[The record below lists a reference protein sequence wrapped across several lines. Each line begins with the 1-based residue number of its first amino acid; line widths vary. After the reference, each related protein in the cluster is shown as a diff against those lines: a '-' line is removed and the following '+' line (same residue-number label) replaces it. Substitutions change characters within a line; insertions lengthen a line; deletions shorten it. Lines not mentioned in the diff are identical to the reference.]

1 MNTDM
6 KRLMAETIRDFR
18 LPRYH
23 ELPNMGLYLEQTVKY
38 LNQSLA
44 PLGFQDVTAYMVSNY
59 VKKRLIP
66 KPEKK
71 QYYAPHIAYLF
82 FVAFAKNLISME
94 NIALFI
100 RIQQKSY
107 TVSTAY
113 DYLCTEMENVLL
125 SFCGQ
130 GAPMFD
136 QREDEPMEKK
146 LLRNF
151 VWALAHTIQM
161 NLLFSDIRPE
171 YENAAPPASAKE
183 KA

>member
-6 KRLMAETIRDFR
+6 KRLMAETIRDFH

-38 LNQSLA
+38 LNQCLA
-44 PLGFQDVTAYMVSNY
+44 PLGFQDVTASMVSNY
-59 VKKRLIP
+59 VKKGLIP

-71 QYYAPHIAYLF
+71 QYYAMHIAYLF
-82 FVAFAKNLISME
+82 FVAFAKNLLSME

-100 RIQQKSY
+100 RIQRRSY
-107 TVSTAY
+107 TVSVAY
-113 DYLCTEMENVLL
+113 DYLCAEMENVLF

-130 GAPMFD
+130 GSPTLE
-136 QREDEPMEKK
+136 QSEDEPMEKE

-161 NLLFSDIRPE
+161 NLLFSQIRPDYAE
-171 YENAAPPASAKE
+171 GTSAASAKE
-183 KA
+183 KT